1 MLRSIAGTIGLC
13 LIAACGFSGSQKGE
27 TAPNTEATGI
37 SISATI
43 DKEDRTFRAMP
54 PGVPRKHT
62 VGSAKKARS
71 EICMR
76 NGGAKL
82 TCDCRANASAT
93 ALPTAEFLEE
103 TRYIESQNFVAL
115 EDFHNRLRQRRPD
128 IARALSLALSECPAM
143 VLELG

>member
-1 MLRSIAGTIGLC
+1 MLRWIVGTIGLC
-13 LIAACGFSGSQKGE
+13 LIAACGFSESQNVDS
-27 TAPNTEATGI
+27 APKTEAPGI
-37 SISATI
+37 SISATT

-54 PGVPRKHT
+54 PGVPRMHT

-76 NGGAKL
+76 KGGSKL
-82 TCDCRANASAT
+82 TCDCLANAAAT

-115 EDFHNRLRQRRPD
+115 EDFYSRLRQRRPG
-128 IARALSLALSECPAM
+128 IARALNLELSECPAM
-143 VLELG
+143 VQRLG